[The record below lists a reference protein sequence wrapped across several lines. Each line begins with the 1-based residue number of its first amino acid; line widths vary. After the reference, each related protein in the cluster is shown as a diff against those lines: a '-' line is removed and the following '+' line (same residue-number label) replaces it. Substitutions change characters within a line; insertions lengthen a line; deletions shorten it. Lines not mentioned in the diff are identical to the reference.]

1 MPNAVTLS
9 LWLNTTPRLL
19 ASVAVGAVAGGV
31 VGKFVDHRVEQ
42 DIHDHSD
49 S

>member
-9 LWLNTTPRLL
+9 LWLTLRRRCWRRSPSGLSR
-19 ASVAVGAVAGGV
+19 GGV
-31 VGKFVDHRVEQ
+31 IGEFVDHRVEQ